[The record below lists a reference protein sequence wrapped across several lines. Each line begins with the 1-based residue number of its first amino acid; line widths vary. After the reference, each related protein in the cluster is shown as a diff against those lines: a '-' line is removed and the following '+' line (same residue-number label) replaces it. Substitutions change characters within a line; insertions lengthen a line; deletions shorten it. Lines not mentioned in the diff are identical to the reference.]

1 MKINSKTKIS
11 IKKFKLEYI
20 KTSNYLTWLK
30 NKLVTKNLYR
40 PELLSSFSEKS
51 IYKYVKNLE
60 LSKNDF
66 FFSIFL
72 NKEMIGTVKVG
83 HVDWHS
89 KTGDI
94 GIMIGE
100 KKYWGKGYATVTIKK
115 IVKFCKKDLK
125 LRKIVA
131 GTPSNNIGMKK
142 VFLQNGFKIEGV
154 RKKHLLILNRYYDHI
169 LFGKFI

>member
-1 MKINSKTKIS
+1 MS
-11 IKKFKLEYI
+11 
-20 KTSNYLTWLK
+20 
-30 NKLVTKNLYR
+30 
-40 PELLSSFSEKS
+40 
-51 IYKYVKNLE
+51 
-60 LSKNDF
+60 
-66 FFSIFL
+66 
-72 NKEMIGTVKVG
+72 
-83 HVDWHS
+83 
-89 KTGDI
+89 
-94 GIMIGE
+94 
-100 KKYWGKGYATVTIKK
+100 IKK

>member
-1 MKINSKTKIS
+1 MTINNTNKIS

-20 KTSNYLTWLK
+20 KTSNYLNWLK
-30 NKLVTKNLYR
+30 NKVITKNLYR
-40 PELLSSFSEKS
+40 PELLRPFSEKS
-51 IYKYVKNLE
+51 IHKYVKNLK

-83 HVDWHS
+83 HIDWYS

-100 KKYWGKGYATVTIKK
+100 KKYWGKGYGTISIKK
-115 IVKFCKKDLK
+115 IEKFCKKNLK
-125 LRKIVA
+125 LRKIYS
-131 GTPSNNIGMKK
+131 GTPANNIGMKK

-154 RKKHLLILNRYYDHI
+154 RKKHLLILNRYYDQI
-169 LFGKFI
+169 LFGKII

>member
-1 MKINSKTKIS
+1 MKINNLNKIN
-11 IKKFKLEYI
+11 IKNFELKYI
-20 KTSNYLTWLK
+20 KSTNYLNWLK
-30 NKLVTKNLYR
+30 DKLVTKNLYR

-51 IYKYVKNLE
+51 IYKYVKSLK

-72 NKEMIGTVKVG
+72 NKEMIGTIKVG
-83 HVDWHS
+83 HIDWHS

-100 KKYWGKGYATVTIKK
+100 KKYWGKGYASASIKK
-115 IVKFCKKDLK
+115 IIQHCKRDLK
-125 LRKIVA
+125 LRKLVA
-131 GTPSNNIGMKK
+131 GTSSNNIAMKK
-142 VFLQNGFKIEGV
+142 VFLQNGFKIEGIK
-154 RKKHLLILNRYYDHI
+154 KKHLLILNRYYDHI